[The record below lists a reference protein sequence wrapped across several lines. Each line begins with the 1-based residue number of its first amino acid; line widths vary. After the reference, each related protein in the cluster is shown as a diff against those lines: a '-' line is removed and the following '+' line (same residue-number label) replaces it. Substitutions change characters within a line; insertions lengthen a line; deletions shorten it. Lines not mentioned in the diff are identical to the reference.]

1 MEILRY
7 AQNDRWEELRM
18 MVLLGLPRFA
28 RNDSEL
34 LEGEILPL
42 HFVQGQNDK
51 KARCS
56 PARNLFFLVW

>member
-7 AQNDRWEELRM
+7 AHNDRWGELRM

-34 LEGEILPL
+34 LEGELLPL
-42 HFVQGQNDK
+42 HFAQGQNDIK
-51 KARCS
+51 S
-56 PARNLFFLVW
+56 DGPPG

>member
-7 AQNDRWEELRM
+7 AHNDRWGELRM

-28 RNDSEL
+28 RNDSEP

-42 HFVQGQNDK
+42 HFVQGQNGRKSDG
-51 KARCS
+51 
-56 PARNLFFLVW
+56 PPG